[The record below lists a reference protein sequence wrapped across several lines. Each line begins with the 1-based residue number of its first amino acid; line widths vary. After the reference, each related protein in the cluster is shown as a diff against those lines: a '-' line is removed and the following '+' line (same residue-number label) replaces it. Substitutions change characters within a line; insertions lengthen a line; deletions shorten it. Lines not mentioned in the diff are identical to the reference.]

1 MFEARTKL
9 MWCRHQWDRQQ
20 KEWVKTEQTLQ
31 REEMERKTKEEMER
45 KKALEEAKLE

>member
-1 MFEARTKL
+1 M
-9 MWCRHQWDRQQ
+9 QQ

-31 REEMERKTKEEMER
+31 REENERKMKEEMEK